1 MKPDK
6 EEKRYNREKQIEDGN
21 IIGQKFEDLSE
32 EEMKEI
38 QGSGLDMNPEF
49 TSSVSNIILSKNGYN
64 CSI

>member
-6 EEKRYNREKQIEDGN
+6 EEKKYNREKQIEDGN
-21 IIGQKFEDLSE
+21 LIGKKFEDLSE
-32 EEMKEI
+32 EEMKKI

-64 CSI
+64 C